1 MVFYFGVL
9 GLYIIFG
16 IIINFSFEN
25 KAARLFQSLSMIV
38 ILRGFLLQE
47 QQALV
52 LTLNCITTYIVGIL
66 KREIGKIF

>member
-38 ILRGFLLQE
+38 ILGGFLLQE
-47 QQALV
+47 Q
-52 LTLNCITTYIVGIL
+52 
-66 KREIGKIF
+66 